1 MKHIHDTDIGL
12 RKQTNWI
19 ECNHMTRVGHQTHFW
34 PEVLV
39 VQRNPCKK
47 SYLLMPTRRLGL
59 WALKVST
66 REPKCIIIVAYSK
79 FGLIRCFFNFWMYL
93 LKCMLLSMVMLLV
106 FSLTLHWNTK
116 SPFLF
121 LICYCILYSITDN
134 YSS

>member
-79 FGLIRCFFNFWMYL
+79 FGLIRCFLIFECICWSVCCYL
-93 LKCMLLSMVMLLV
+93 WWCYC
-106 FSLTLHWNTK
+106 FFPLTLHWNTK

-121 LICYCILYSITDN
+121 LMLLYTV
-134 YSS
+134 